1 MKTPCSVTAIR
12 WARPIRQTHWLVL
25 CALITLTALTEN
37 GTHGSDSVESAAREI
52 AYFFGEGEVCP
63 RTR

>member
-1 MKTPCSVTAIR
+1 
-12 WARPIRQTHWLVL
+12 
-25 CALITLTALTEN
+25 
-37 GTHGSDSVESAAREI
+37 VESAAREI

>member
-1 MKTPCSVTAIR
+1 
-12 WARPIRQTHWLVL
+12 
-25 CALITLTALTEN
+25 
-37 GTHGSDSVESAAREI
+37 GSDSVESAAREI